1 MGQLLCVGRGQVR
14 EALRLPS
21 VEGFV
26 RSDRN
31 KGAVVAQASK
41 AIVAEAFEVRGL
53 LEGLC
58 ARRAARHVRDGGSND
73 ALRIAAS
80 EERRRSLDEES
91 LALMQ
96 ANERLH
102 QLIVSVGSSATAERM
117 LEQLQLPK
125 VRTLFFR
132 VMSPVIWRAS
142 RDDHLAILTAIID
155 GDEDRAEHAMRDHVR
170 QTATLFAGLPESS
183 FA

>member
-1 MGQLLCVGRGQVR
+1 
-14 EALRLPS
+14 
-21 VEGFV
+21 
-26 RSDRN
+26 
-31 KGAVVAQASK
+31 
-41 AIVAEAFEVRGL
+41 
-53 LEGLC
+53 
-58 ARRAARHVRDGGSND
+58 
-73 ALRIAAS
+73 
-80 EERRRSLDEES
+80 
-91 LALMQ
+91 MQ

-183 FA
+183 FACVSHNPDGPSARSSARATSPDTQSVGQG

>member
-1 MGQLLCVGRGQVR
+1 
-14 EALRLPS
+14 
-21 VEGFV
+21 
-26 RSDRN
+26 
-31 KGAVVAQASK
+31 
-41 AIVAEAFEVRGL
+41 
-53 LEGLC
+53 
-58 ARRAARHVRDGGSND
+58 
-73 ALRIAAS
+73 
-80 EERRRSLDEES
+80 
-91 LALMQ
+91 MQ

-170 QTATLFAGLPESS
+170 SEERRVGTECVSTCRSGWCPYH
-183 FA
+183 

>member
-1 MGQLLCVGRGQVR
+1 MRI
-14 EALRLPS
+14 
-21 VEGFV
+21 
-26 RSDRN
+26 SDWSSD
-31 KGAVVAQASK
+31 VCSSD
-41 AIVAEAFEVRGL
+41 
-53 LEGLC
+53 LE
-58 ARRAARHVRDGGSND
+58 
-73 ALRIAAS
+73 
-80 EERRRSLDEES
+80 EP

-155 GDEDRAEHAMRDHVR
+155 GDEDRAEHAMRLEEHTSELQSLMR
-170 QTATLFAGLPESS
+170 ISYAG
-183 FA
+183 FCV

>member
-1 MGQLLCVGRGQVR
+1 MIGGEVLVVFFFKQKTAYDMRI
-14 EALRLPS
+14 
-21 VEGFV
+21 
-26 RSDRN
+26 SDWSSD
-31 KGAVVAQASK
+31 VCSSDLVAQASK
-41 AIVAEAFEVRGL
+41 AIVAEAFEVREL

-80 EERRRSLDEES
+80 EERRRSLDEEP

-117 LEQLQLPK
+117 LESSEERR
-125 VRTLFFR
+125 VRKERGRTCKT
-132 VMSPVIWRAS
+132 W
-142 RDDHLAILTAIID
+142 
-155 GDEDRAEHAMRDHVR
+155 
-170 QTATLFAGLPESS
+170 
-183 FA
+183 